1 MLFVMTEDDLDFIT
15 TSGKFSDITIEE
27 ALPYPDGTLG
37 FAFVRLAYVRD
48 ILEILAEE
56 REARQALVS
65 TELMLDGEQI
75 SVAHSVLDINEI
87 GHAFDGDPTTLIR
100 TLEANPLKIVLSY
113 PAPIQLQSAILL
125 IGGPPTR
132 VKVTALL
139 AGEELTSL
147 SEEVGQSPVTRE
159 LTLAFDEEVTV
170 DEIQIEVLSVHDG
183 EVSHVHLWEVTLQ

>member
-1 MLFVMTEDDLDFIT
+1 M
-15 TSGKFSDITIEE
+15 S
-27 ALPYPDGTLG
+27 P
-37 FAFVRLAYVRD
+37 D
-48 ILEILAEE
+48 ILKILAEE
-56 REARQALVS
+56 REARQALVT
-65 TELMLDGEQI
+65 TELMLDGQQV

-87 GHAFDGDPTTLIR
+87 GHAFDSDPTTLIR

-113 PAPIQLQSAILL
+113 PEPVQLQSATLL

-132 VKVTALL
+132 VTVTPLL

-159 LTLAFDEEVTV
+159 LTLAFDEVLTV
-170 DEIQIEVLSVHDG
+170 DEIRIEVLSVHDG